1 MGEAGKTD
9 SSPKVGGKTSNV
21 KIRKLRLDRPFFRM
35 KFPGVKK
42 VHPGKING
50 WTINDGGLV
59 QIIFLSFSWVICR
72 FQPLIFQGVVIPF

>member
-21 KIRKLRLDRPFFRM
+21 KIRKLRLDRPFFSDEVSRSE
-35 KFPGVKK
+35 K

-50 WTINDGGLV
+50 WTINEWRFGSDH
-59 QIIFLSFSWVICR
+59 FLSFH
-72 FQPLIFQGVVIPF
+72 G